1 MNKGAFF
8 GRVFEPPVG
17 AAFLYGIEHNM
28 NMIITKYSEQ
38 INMLCK
44 RDTNIGRVFLAK
56 AEKLKYVNF
65 LAG

>member
-1 MNKGAFF
+1 MYKGAFF

-28 NMIITKYSEQ
+28 KMIITKYSEQ

-44 RDTNIGRVFLAK
+44 RDITIGRFLIGK
-56 AEKLKYVNF
+56 EESLNM
-65 LAG
+65 

>member
-28 NMIITKYSEQ
+28 KMIITKYSEQ
-38 INMLCK
+38 INMLCQ
-44 RDTNIGRVFLAK
+44 RDTNIGRFLI
-56 AEKLKYVNF
+56 E
-65 LAG
+65 